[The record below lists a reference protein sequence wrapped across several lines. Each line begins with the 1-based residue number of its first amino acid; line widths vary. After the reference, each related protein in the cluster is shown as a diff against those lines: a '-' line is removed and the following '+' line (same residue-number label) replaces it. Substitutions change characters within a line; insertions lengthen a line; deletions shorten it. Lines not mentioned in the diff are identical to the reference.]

1 MPEVLLTS
9 LAATYL
15 LIGFYHCCVALA
27 WIMDP
32 AFPGETPEAMF
43 VAVLG
48 VLSIPGWP
56 ILHLVAA
63 GYGG

>member
-1 MPEVLLTS
+1 MSEALLT
-9 LAATYL
+9 AITIYL

-27 WIMDP
+27 WTMDP
-32 AFPGETPEAMF
+32 AFPGEMPEAMF
-43 VAVLG
+43 VMVLG
-48 VLSIPGWP
+48 FLSIPDWP